1 MENTILFGNGF
12 NRLNNVGISWEDI
25 LKDLKESKFENG
37 DLPYT
42 MIYEKAL
49 IDNSISITNSF
60 MDYEFEIKL
69 KLSDL
74 MSKMIPNEMYDD
86 MISLNLKNYLTTNY
100 DYCLNQVLLKNKS
113 LSQINKSTEDIYSI
127 RRKTSLIDQ
136 NNEEVCQIWNI
147 HGEIDNPV
155 SIMLGYDHYT
165 GALSKLESY
174 IKGNYR
180 FTLNKESIMPRTMR
194 QKLLD
199 GDFDEYSWI
208 EKFFNTNIHIIGLKL
223 DYSETDIYWILNKR
237 QRLYKELGNKIKVKN
252 KITFYTNENNE
263 SKISLLKSFGID
275 VIFKEVTHKEIYKF
289 ALDSVN

>member
-25 LKDLKESKFENG
+25 LKDLKEDKFDNG
-37 DLPYT
+37 TLPYT

-60 MDYEFEIKL
+60 RDYEFEIKL
-69 KLSDL
+69 KLADL
-74 MSKMIPNEMYDD
+74 MSKIVPHEMYKD
-86 MISLNLKNYLTTNY
+86 MISLNLHNYLTTNY
-100 DYCLNQVLLKNKS
+100 DYCLNQILLRNKP
-113 LSQINKSTEDIYSI
+113 LNQINKSTEDIYSI
-127 RRKTSLIDQ
+127 RRKTSLIDE
-136 NNEEVCQIWNI
+136 NNEEIYKIWNI

-180 FTLNKESIMPRTMR
+180 FILNKENITSRTMR
-194 QKLLD
+194 EKLLK
-199 GDFDEYSWI
+199 GNFDEYSWI

-223 DYSETDIYWILNKR
+223 DFSETDIYWLLNKR
-237 QRLYKELGNKIKVKN
+237 QRFYKELGNKIIVRN
-252 KITFYTNENNE
+252 NITFYTNKNDE
-263 SKISLLKSFGID
+263 SKISLLKSFGVD
-275 VIFKEVTHKEIYKF
+275 VILKEVDHQEIYKY
-289 ALDSVN
+289 ALDSVK